1 MGVSTKSRS
10 VRGRMQKN
18 ASINVTPFVDLMLV
32 LLIVFMI
39 TAPMMTV
46 DVPVNL
52 PKAAGTAGAMAEKS
66 IRITINQEG
75 QFYLEDMLLE
85 RSALI
90 PELEK
95 MSMGDKAQQIIIRG
109 DNAASYGRIV
119 ALLSSLSEQGYL
131 NLSLDAVPQ
140 E

>member
-1 MGVSTKSRS
+1 MGVSIKSRS

-52 PKAAGTAGAMAEKS
+52 PKAAGAAGAMAEKS

-75 QFYLEDMLLE
+75 QVYLEDTLLE

-95 MSMGDKAQQIIIRG
+95 MSMGDKTQQIIIRG
-109 DNAASYGRIV
+109 DSAASYGRIV
-119 ALLSSLSEQGYL
+119 ALLSSLGEQGYL